1 MRVLVLGGTV
11 FLGRRVALAA
21 LESGHE
27 VTVFHR
33 GLNPRVP
40 AGCEELLG
48 DRDRGFHTLG
58 SRTWDLCVDTSAY
71 LPEQVTRVALEL
83 GARLGH
89 YTFVSS
95 VSAYGDLSRPG
106 LTEEDEAAEPAARG
120 TALSEDAYGPLKRAC
135 ELEAPAGAL
144 IVRPG
149 IIAGPDDHTAR
160 FTYWA
165 RRGARG
171 GRLLAPGAPERP
183 IQLIDVRDLAAWM
196 LRMAESGAQGLYN
209 AVAPSTT
216 WGEMLA
222 ACGPAAQPVWASDDW
237 LLERGVEPFTD
248 LPLWL
253 PEGELPGFFTIDVS
267 KAAAAGLRARP
278 VTETAAG
285 ALAEPGEPPVGSGLG
300 RPGGGMSEERE
311 AELLAELR

>member
-11 FLGRRVALAA
+11 FLGRRVALGA
-21 LESGHE
+21 LERGHE

-48 DRDRGFHTLG
+48 DRDRGFQALC
-58 SRTWDLCVDTSAY
+58 SRSWELCVDTSAY
-71 LPEQVTRVALEL
+71 LPEQVARVAREL
-83 GARLGH
+83 GGRLGH

-106 LTEEDEAAEPAARG
+106 LTEEDAAAEPAPPG
-120 TALSEDAYGPLKRAC
+120 TPLSEEAYGALKRAC

-144 IVRPG
+144 VVRPG

-171 GRLLAPGAPERP
+171 GELLAPGSPDRP

-196 LRMAESGAQGLYN
+196 LEMAEGAAQGLYN
-209 AVAPSTT
+209 AVAPCTT

-222 ACGPAAQPVWASDDW
+222 QCGPAAGPVWAADDW

-253 PEGELPGFFTIDVS
+253 PEGELPGFFTVDVS

-278 VTETAAG
+278 MTDTAAG

-300 RPGGGMSEERE
+300 APAAGMSEERE